1 MMRFDARRASP
12 GASGIGVVLPIGF
25 GVALALTVA
34 GAEAGERDAV
44 TDLPAAWAAMKADA
58 IESRIAD
65 APSLDVPESDRSD
78 APDKTR
84 SGSADVRFGARKSYA
99 IPAAEI
105 LGFEFL
111 LNQFDRHVLGTDFAS
126 NASTIRRNLHSSWV
140 VDRDPFEINQLG
152 HPYAGSMYQAFA
164 RSAGL
169 NYWESLG
176 YTFAG
181 SALWEIAGERSLP
194 SRNDQI
200 NTGIGGSFLGEILFR
215 LSNLTLEHEN
225 VPPFW
230 RETAAALISPPVG
243 FNRLAFGNRFR
254 TIFASNDPI
263 YFSRLQVGYSG
274 TVQNSAG
281 TSSTQL
287 RRNEALVDYSI
298 DYGLPGKPGYTYQR
312 PFDYFSLQATASSAN
327 GFENLLTRGL
337 LIGKDYEAGDNYR
350 GVWGLYGLY
359 DYIAPQT
366 FRVSSTAAALGTTA
380 QWKLSDAVA
389 LQGTGL
395 AGAGY
400 TAVGTTRS
408 TADNDYH
415 YGVSPQALLA
425 LRLIFGERAA
435 LDVSA
440 REYFVSNIGAATRGG
455 HDNIVRVEAAFTV
468 RVYGRHGVS
477 VRYLLNRRDAFY
489 PDIGDSSQT
498 RGTIG
503 LFYTYLGHQHFGFAP
518 WQQTSGAQ

>member
-1 MMRFDARRASP
+1 MKRAFVL
-12 GASGIGVVLPIGF
+12 GA
-25 GVALALTVA
+25 ALALVSQAVIADDEVARPHSVSAQATAPAATVTA
-34 GAEAGERDAV
+34 SPLFARESGPD
-44 TDLPAAWAAMKADA
+44 DSLPAAWN
-58 IESRIAD
+58 
-65 APSLDVPESDRSD
+65 
-78 APDKTR
+78 
-84 SGSADVRFGARKSYA
+84 ARKSYA

-105 LGFEFL
+105 VGFEFL

-140 VDRDPFEINQLG
+140 VDSDPFRINQLG
-152 HPYAGSMYQAFA
+152 HPYAGSMYHAFA

-225 VPPFW
+225 VPPLW

-243 FNRLAFGNRFR
+243 FNRLAFGDRFR
-254 TIFASNDPI
+254 GIFPSHDPV
-263 YFSRLQVGYSG
+263 YFSRLQIGFSG
-274 TVQNSAG
+274 STHNHAG
-281 TSSTQL
+281 TSTTEL
-287 RRNEALVDYSI
+287 RRNEALIDYSI
-298 DYGLPGKPGYTYQR
+298 DYGLPGKRGYTYER

-327 GFENLLTRGL
+327 GAENLLTRGL
-337 LIGKDYEAGDNYR
+337 LLGKEYEVGDDYR
-350 GVWGLYGLY
+350 GVWGLYGIY

-380 QWKLSDAVA
+380 QWALSDAMA
-389 LQGTGL
+389 IQGSGL
-395 AGAGY
+395 IGAGY

-408 TADNDYH
+408 TSENDYH
-415 YGVSPQALLA
+415 YGVSPQGLLA
-425 LRLIFGERAA
+425 LRFIFGERAA
-435 LDVSA
+435 LDLTA
-440 REYFVSNIGAATRGG
+440 REYFVSHVGAAARGG
-455 HDNIVRVEAAFTV
+455 HDNIVRLDASFTV
-468 RVYGRHGVS
+468 RVKGRHGIS
-477 VRYLLNRRDAFY
+477 VRYLFNHRDAFY
-489 PDIGDSSQT
+489 PDVGDSSQT

-503 LFYTYLGHQHFGFAP
+503 LFYTYLGHQRFGFVE
-518 WQQTSGAQ
+518 

>member
-1 MMRFDARRASP
+1 MIATGFCRRVA
-12 GASGIGVVLPIGF
+12 GAAIAMLAVF
-25 GVALALTVA
+25 GVAAARADQTVA
-34 GAEAGERDAV
+34 VDLPSAWAAAHQAEAERDA
-44 TDLPAAWAAMKADA
+44 LSAHAADDPRNDEQALRTRDAAAT
-58 IESRIAD
+58 IERN
-65 APSLDVPESDRSD
+65 
-78 APDKTR
+78 
-84 SGSADVRFGARKSYA
+84 KSYGIA
-99 IPAAEI
+99 AAEI
-105 LGFEFL
+105 VGFELL
-111 LNQFDRHVLGTDFAS
+111 LNQFDRHTLGTDFAS

-140 VDRDPFEINQLG
+140 VDRDPFTINQLG
-152 HPYAGSMYQAFA
+152 HPYAGSMYQGFA

-215 LSNLTLEHEN
+215 LSNLTLEHGN
-225 VPPFW
+225 IPPFW

-243 FNRLAFGNRFR
+243 FNRLAFGDRFR
-254 TIFASNDPI
+254 TIFPSNDPI
-263 YFSRLQVGYSG
+263 YFSRLEVGFSRRI
-274 TVQNSAG
+274 QNSAG
-281 TSSTQL
+281 LSAAEDKPS
-287 RRNEALVDYSI
+287 EALIDYSI
-298 DYGLPGKPGYTYQR
+298 DYGLPGKPGYTYAR

-327 GFENLLTRGL
+327 GGESLLTRGL
-337 LIGKDYEAGDNYR
+337 LVGKDYEAGPDYR
-350 GVWGLYGLY
+350 GVWGLYGIY

-380 QWKLSDAVA
+380 QWRLSDTMA
-389 LQGTGL
+389 LQGTAL

-408 TADNDYH
+408 TSDNDYH

-425 LRLIFGERAA
+425 LRLILGERAA
-435 LDVSA
+435 LDLTA
-440 REYFVSNIGAATRGG
+440 REYFVSNVGAAARGG
-455 HDNIVRVEAAFTV
+455 HDNIVRLDASLTW
-468 RVYGRHGVS
+468 RVYERHGIS
-477 VRYLLNRRDAFY
+477 LRYLLNRRDAFY

-503 LFYTYLGHQHFGFAP
+503 IFYTYLGHNRFGYVP
-518 WQQTSGAQ
+518 WQE

>member
-1 MMRFDARRASP
+1 MRVRSRRASF
-12 GASGIGVVLPIGF
+12 GAIVVAF
-25 GVALALTVA
+25 ALAA
-34 GAEAGERDAV
+34 GVRAANADERS
-44 TDLPAAWAAMKADA
+44 LPAAWA
-58 IESRIAD
+58 
-65 APSLDVPESDRSD
+65 
-78 APDKTR
+78 
-84 SGSADVRFGARKSYA
+84 DVRAAAAMQEAAALGQDASGPSGADTQDRAPAGAAGGDTAYGAHKSYA

-152 HPYAGSMYQAFA
+152 HPYAGSMYHAIA

-169 NYWESLG
+169 DYWESLG

-254 TIFASNDPI
+254 TIFPSNDPI
-263 YFSRLQVGYSG
+263 YFSRLQLGFSQS
-274 TVQNSAG
+274 VQNSAG
-281 TSSTQL
+281 ASGANFKRSEGL
-287 RRNEALVDYSI
+287 IEYSI
-298 DYGLPGKPGYTYQR
+298 DYGLPGKPGYTYAR
-312 PFDYFSLQATASSAN
+312 PFDYFSLQATASTAN
-327 GFENLLTRGL
+327 GAESLLTRGL
-337 LIGKDYEAGDNYR
+337 LIGKDYEAGHDYR

-366 FRVSSTAAALGTTA
+366 FRVSSTAAAIGTTA
-380 QWKLSDAVA
+380 QWKLSGKMA
-389 LQGTGL
+389 LQGTAL

-425 LRLIFGERAA
+425 LRLIFGDRAA
-435 LDVSA
+435 LDVTG
-440 REYFVSNIGAATRGG
+440 REYFVSRVGAAARGG
-455 HDNIVRVEAAFTV
+455 HDNIVRLDAALTF
-468 RVYGRHGVS
+468 RVYGRHGIS
-477 VRYLLNRRDAFY
+477 IRYLLNRRDAFY
-489 PDIGDSSQT
+489 PDVGDSSQT

-503 LFYTYLGHQHFGFAP
+503 LFYTYLGHQRFGYVP
-518 WQQTSGAQ
+518 WQ

>member
-1 MMRFDARRASP
+1 MKR
-12 GASGIGVVLPIGF
+12 
-25 GVALALTVA
+25 ALALGAALALAAQSALADDEAAGRREPAQLPPPAGTVTA
-34 GAEAGERDAV
+34 SPLSARD
-44 TDLPAAWAAMKADA
+44 TDASASLPAAWN
-58 IESRIAD
+58 
-65 APSLDVPESDRSD
+65 
-78 APDKTR
+78 
-84 SGSADVRFGARKSYA
+84 ARKSYA

-105 LGFEFL
+105 VGFEFL

-140 VDRDPFEINQLG
+140 VDSDPFRINQLG
-152 HPYAGSMYQAFA
+152 HPYAGSMYHAFA

-225 VPPFW
+225 LSPFW
-230 RETAAALISPPVG
+230 RETAAAVISPPVG

-254 TIFASNDPI
+254 GIFPSHDPV
-263 YFSRLQVGYSG
+263 YFSRLQIGFSG
-274 TVQNSAG
+274 SAQNTAG
-281 TSSTQL
+281 TSTTQL
-287 RRNEALVDYSI
+287 RRNEALIDYSI
-298 DYGLPGKPGYTYQR
+298 DYGLPGKRGYTYDR

-327 GFENLLTRGL
+327 GAENLLTRGL
-337 LIGKDYEAGDNYR
+337 LLGKDYEVGDDYR
-350 GVWGLYGLY
+350 GVWGLYGIY

-380 QWKLSDAVA
+380 QWTLSDAVA
-389 LQGTGL
+389 IQGTGL
-395 AGAGY
+395 VGAGY

-408 TADNDYH
+408 TSDNDYH
-415 YGVSPQALLA
+415 YGVSPQGLLA
-425 LRLIFGERAA
+425 LRFIFGERAA
-435 LDVSA
+435 LDLTA
-440 REYFVSNIGAATRGG
+440 REYFVSHVGAAARGG
-455 HDNIVRVEAAFTV
+455 HDNIVRVDASFTV
-468 RVYGRHGVS
+468 RVQGRHGIS
-477 VRYLLNRRDAFY
+477 VRYLFNHRDAFY
-489 PDIGDSSQT
+489 PDVGDSSQT

-503 LFYTYLGHQHFGFAP
+503 LFYTYLGHDRFGYVP
-518 WQQTSGAQ
+518 WQ

>member
-1 MMRFDARRASP
+1 MKRAF
-12 GASGIGVVLPIGF
+12 ALAA
-25 GVALALTVA
+25 ALALASQAVLADDEVARPPSAPAQLTPSAGTVTA
-34 GAEAGERDAV
+34 SPLSAREPGTAEN
-44 TDLPAAWAAMKADA
+44 LPAAW
-58 IESRIAD
+58 S
-65 APSLDVPESDRSD
+65 S
-78 APDKTR
+78 
-84 SGSADVRFGARKSYA
+84 RKSYA

-105 LGFEFL
+105 VGFEFL

-140 VDRDPFEINQLG
+140 VDSDPFRINQLG
-152 HPYAGSMYQAFA
+152 HPYAGSMYHAFA

-243 FNRLAFGNRFR
+243 FNRLAFGDRFR
-254 TIFASNDPI
+254 GIFPSHDPV
-263 YFSRLQVGYSG
+263 YFSRLQIGFSG
-274 TVQNSAG
+274 SAQNRAG
-281 TSSTQL
+281 TSTTEL
-287 RRNEALVDYSI
+287 RRNEALIDYSI
-298 DYGLPGKPGYTYQR
+298 DYGLPGKRGYTYDR

-327 GFENLLTRGL
+327 GAENLLTRGL
-337 LIGKDYEAGDNYR
+337 LLGRDYEVGDDYR
-350 GVWGLYGLY
+350 GVWGLYGIY

-380 QWKLSDAVA
+380 QWTLSDAMA
-389 LQGTGL
+389 IQGTGL
-395 AGAGY
+395 VGAGY

-408 TADNDYH
+408 TSDNDYH
-415 YGVSPQALLA
+415 YGISPQGLLA
-425 LRLIFGERAA
+425 LRFIFGERAA
-435 LDVSA
+435 LDLTA
-440 REYFVSNIGAATRGG
+440 REYFVSHVGAAARGG
-455 HDNIVRVEAAFTV
+455 HDNIVRLDASFTV
-468 RVYGRHGVS
+468 RVKGRHGIS
-477 VRYLLNRRDAFY
+477 VRYLFNHRDAFY
-489 PDIGDSSQT
+489 PDVGDSSQT

-503 LFYTYLGHQHFGFAP
+503 LFYTYLGHDRFGYVP
-518 WQQTSGAQ
+518 

>member
-1 MMRFDARRASP
+1 MKRAF
-12 GASGIGVVLPIGF
+12 ALAA
-25 GVALALTVA
+25 ALALASQAVLADDEVARPPSAPAQLTPSAGTVTA
-34 GAEAGERDAV
+34 SPLSAREPGTAENLPGA
-44 TDLPAAWAAMKADA
+44 W
-58 IESRIAD
+58 S
-65 APSLDVPESDRSD
+65 S
-78 APDKTR
+78 
-84 SGSADVRFGARKSYA
+84 RKSYA

-105 LGFEFL
+105 AGFEFL

-140 VDRDPFEINQLG
+140 VDSDPFRINQLG
-152 HPYAGSMYQAFA
+152 HPYAGSMYHAFA

-243 FNRLAFGNRFR
+243 FNRLAFGDRFR
-254 TIFASNDPI
+254 GIFPSHDPV
-263 YFSRLQVGYSG
+263 YFSRLQIGFSG
-274 TVQNSAG
+274 SAQNRAG
-281 TSSTQL
+281 TSTTEL
-287 RRNEALVDYSI
+287 RRNEALIDYSI
-298 DYGLPGKPGYTYQR
+298 DYGLPGKRGYTYDR

-327 GFENLLTRGL
+327 GAENLLTRGL
-337 LIGKDYEAGDNYR
+337 LLGRDYEVGDDYR
-350 GVWGLYGLY
+350 GVWGLYGIY

-380 QWKLSDAVA
+380 QWTLSDAMA
-389 LQGTGL
+389 IQGTGL
-395 AGAGY
+395 VGAGY

-408 TADNDYH
+408 TSDNDYH
-415 YGVSPQALLA
+415 YGISPQGLLA

-435 LDVSA
+435 LDLTA
-440 REYFVSNIGAATRGG
+440 REYFVSHVGAAARGG
-455 HDNIVRVEAAFTV
+455 HDNIVRLDASFTV
-468 RVYGRHGVS
+468 RVKGRHGIS
-477 VRYLLNRRDAFY
+477 VRYLFNHRDAFY
-489 PDIGDSSQT
+489 PDVGDSSQT

-503 LFYTYLGHQHFGFAP
+503 LFYTYLGHQRFGFVE
-518 WQQTSGAQ
+518 

>member
-1 MMRFDARRASP
+1 MKRAF
-12 GASGIGVVLPIGF
+12 ALAA
-25 GVALALTVA
+25 ALALASQAVFADDEVARPPSAPAQLTPSAGTVTA
-34 GAEAGERDAV
+34 SPLSAREPGTAEN
-44 TDLPAAWAAMKADA
+44 LPAAW
-58 IESRIAD
+58 S
-65 APSLDVPESDRSD
+65 S
-78 APDKTR
+78 
-84 SGSADVRFGARKSYA
+84 RKSYA

-105 LGFEFL
+105 VGFEFL

-140 VDRDPFEINQLG
+140 VDSDPFRINQLG
-152 HPYAGSMYQAFA
+152 HPYAGSMYHAFA

-243 FNRLAFGNRFR
+243 FNRLAFGDRFR
-254 TIFASNDPI
+254 GIFPSHDPV
-263 YFSRLQVGYSG
+263 YFSRLQIGFSG
-274 TVQNSAG
+274 SAQNRAG
-281 TSSTQL
+281 TSTTEL
-287 RRNEALVDYSI
+287 RRNEALIDYSI
-298 DYGLPGKPGYTYQR
+298 DYGLPGKRGYTYDR

-327 GFENLLTRGL
+327 GAENLLTRGL
-337 LIGKDYEAGDNYR
+337 LLGKDYEVGDDYR
-350 GVWGLYGLY
+350 GVWGLYGIY

-380 QWKLSDAVA
+380 QWTLSDAMA
-389 LQGTGL
+389 IQGTGL
-395 AGAGY
+395 VGAGY

-408 TADNDYH
+408 TSDNDYH
-415 YGVSPQALLA
+415 YGVSPQGLLA
-425 LRLIFGERAA
+425 LRFIFGERAA
-435 LDVSA
+435 LDLTA
-440 REYFVSNIGAATRGG
+440 REYFVSHVGAAARGG
-455 HDNIVRVEAAFTV
+455 HDNIVRLDASFTV
-468 RVYGRHGVS
+468 RVKGRHGIS
-477 VRYLLNRRDAFY
+477 VRYLFNHRDAFY
-489 PDIGDSSQT
+489 PDVGDSSQT

-503 LFYTYLGHQHFGFAP
+503 LFYTYLGHDRFGYVP
-518 WQQTSGAQ
+518 